1 MCIWLRIT
9 RYRYNGIFKPVKP
22 SPMTTL
28 TAPAYQT
35 TSQRF
40 SQIRSQTEKICA
52 PLEPEDTV
60 VQPMIDV
67 SPPKWH
73 MAHTTW
79 FFEQFVLTTHL
90 ENYRVFDEKY
100 AFLFNSYYN
109 TVGNRVQRAERS
121 TLTRPPLRD
130 VYTYRKH
137 VNEHISKLLESV
149 SEDTLSRLLPVLELG
164 LQHEQ
169 QHQELLLTDIKY
181 ILSTNPLLPAYHPK
195 PAAASSSTV
204 PEAKFLEVPGG
215 VYTIGYQGEDF
226 CFDNELGV
234 HDVLLPDFSVMNR
247 LVTNGEYLEFMQDGG
262 YGDFRFW
269 LDEGLAL
276 VRTQNLKAPLYWLEQ
291 DGEWFQYTM
300 HGLVK
305 LDLHKPVSHISF
317 YEAQAFAAWAGK
329 RLLTEFEWE
338 ALTQVYSPAKGNFQ
352 ESGLF
357 EPQPAQNGTDMLQ
370 LFGDVWEWTY
380 SAYHPY
386 PGFSTAPGALGEYNG
401 KFMINQMVLRGGSCA
416 TPQSH
421 IRTTYRNFFHPDKR
435 WQFTGIRLA
444 R

>member
-1 MCIWLRIT
+1 
-9 RYRYNGIFKPVKP
+9 
-22 SPMTTL
+22 MTTI
-28 TAPAYQT
+28 TASISQT
-35 TSQRF
+35 ILERF
-40 SQIRSQTEKICA
+40 SQIRAQTEKICS

-60 VQPMIDV
+60 VQPMVDV

-79 FFEQFVLTTHL
+79 FFEQFVLGTYL
-90 ENYRVFDEKY
+90 KNYQVYHPNY

-109 TVGNRVQRAERS
+109 SVGNRVQRAERS

-130 VYTYRKH
+130 VYAYRRH
-137 VNEHISKLLESV
+137 VNEHMEELLQKV
-149 SEDTLSRLLPVLELG
+149 SDEQLEELLPVLELG

-169 QHQELLLTDIKY
+169 QHQELLITDIKY
-181 ILSTNPLLPAYHPK
+181 ILSTNPLLPAYAKTVAAK
-195 PAAASSSTV
+195 PSEDPGK
-204 PEAKFLEVPGG
+204 PEFLEVPGG
-215 VYTIGYQGEDF
+215 IYRIGFQGEGF

-234 HDVLLPDFSVMNR
+234 HEMLLSDFNVMNR
-247 LVTNGEYLEFMQDGG
+247 LVTNAEYLAFMQDGG
-262 YGDFRFW
+262 YSDFRFW
-269 LDEGLAL
+269 LDEGLAM
-276 VRTQNLKAPLYWLEQ
+276 VRSNNLKAPLYWLEQ
-291 DGEWFQYTM
+291 DGDWHHYTM
-300 HGLVK
+300 HGLEK

-317 YEAQAFAAWAGK
+317 YEAQAYAAWAGK

-338 ALTQVYSPAKGNFQ
+338 AATQVYPPTTGNFQ

-357 EPQPAQNGTDMLQ
+357 EPRAGIRSKGMQQ
-370 LFGDVWEWTY
+370 LYGDAWEWTY

-386 PGFSTAPGALGEYNG
+386 PGFTTAAGALGEYNG

-416 TPQSH
+416 TPERH

-444 R
+444 Q

>member
-1 MCIWLRIT
+1 
-9 RYRYNGIFKPVKP
+9 
-22 SPMTTL
+22 MTTI
-28 TAPAYQT
+28 TASISQT
-35 TSQRF
+35 ILERF
-40 SQIRSQTEKICA
+40 NQIRAQTEKICS

-79 FFEQFVLTTHL
+79 FFEQFVLGPYL
-90 ENYRVFDEKY
+90 KKYRVFHPSY

-130 VYTYRKH
+130 IYAYRRH
-137 VNEHISKLLESV
+137 VNENMGELLQTV
-149 SEDTLSRLLPVLELG
+149 SDDQLEELLPVLELG

-169 QHQELLLTDIKY
+169 QHQELLITDIKY
-181 ILSTNPLLPAYHPK
+181 ILSTNPLLPAYTKTSKSLKTEDPGK
-195 PAAASSSTV
+195 P
-204 PEAKFLEVPGG
+204 EFLEVPGG
-215 VYTIGYQGEDF
+215 IYRIGFQGEGF

-234 HDVLLPDFSVMNR
+234 HVVLLSDFSIMNR
-247 LVTNGEYLEFMQDGG
+247 LVTNAEYLAFMQDDG
-262 YGDFRFW
+262 YSDFRFW
-269 LDEGLAL
+269 LDEGLAM
-276 VRTQNLKAPLYWLEQ
+276 VRKDNLKAPLYWLEQ
-291 DGEWFQYTM
+291 DGDWFQYTL
-300 HGLVK
+300 HGLEK
-305 LDLHKPVSHISF
+305 LDFHKPVSHISF
-317 YEAQAFAAWAGK
+317 YEAQAFAAWSGK

-338 ALTQVYSPAKGNFQ
+338 AATQVYPPASGNFQ

-357 EPQPAQNGTDMLQ
+357 EPKAAVQNKGMQQ
-370 LFGDVWEWTY
+370 LYGDAWEWTY

-386 PGFSTAPGALGEYNG
+386 PSFTTAAGALGEYNG

-416 TPQSH
+416 TPENH

-444 R
+444 Q

>member
-1 MCIWLRIT
+1 M
-9 RYRYNGIFKPVKP
+9 K
-22 SPMTTL
+22 
-28 TAPAYQT
+28 T
-35 TSQRF
+35 TSTSLTSLQGRL
-40 SQIRSQTEKICA
+40 QKIRNQTETICK

-79 FFEQFVLTTHL
+79 FFEEFVLKTYL
-90 ENYRVFDEKY
+90 PNYKLY
-100 AFLFNSYYN
+100 HPSYSYLFNSYYN
-109 TVGNRVQRAERS
+109 SVGNRVQRSERS

-130 VYTYRKH
+130 IYTYRSH
-137 VNEHISKLLESV
+137 VNEHLADLLENPDERIL
-149 SEDTLSRLLPVLELG
+149 SEMLPILELG

-181 ILSTNPLLPAYHPK
+181 ILSTNPLLPAYTSI
-195 PAAASSSTV
+195 PAPERSEVV
-204 PEAKFLEVPGG
+204 PATYLEVPGG
-215 VYTIGYQGEDF
+215 IYQIGYKGKDF

-234 HDVLLPDFSVMNR
+234 HEVLIHDFQVMNR
-247 LVTNGEYLEFMQDGG
+247 LVTNGEYLEFMEAGG
-262 YGDFRFW
+262 YQDFRFW
-269 LDEGLAL
+269 LDEGFSL
-276 VRTQNLKAPLYWLEQ
+276 VKTLDWESPLYWVKQ
-291 DGEWFQYTM
+291 DNKWQRYSL
-300 HGLVK
+300 HGLQE
-305 LDLHKPVSHISF
+305 LDLNAPVSHISF
-317 YEAQAFAAWAGK
+317 YEANAYANWAGK

-338 ALTQVYSPAKGNFQ
+338 AASQAYPPAQGNFSDNGLLEPTAAKTGQ
-352 ESGLF
+352 SG
-357 EPQPAQNGTDMLQ
+357 MHQ
-370 LFGDVWEWTY
+370 LYGDLWEWTY

-416 TPQSH
+416 TPSDH

-444 R
+444 SK